1 MSPGRTMKN
10 IILAAACIYALAGCA
25 NTGLRDSLDIQDPTV
40 LQKGFGTQQSSQ
52 AGAAVESWTNVYGQ
66 IEKPREVLVL
76 LQARLDQLDQ
86 RKANYFGYK
95 NQCWIDVAK
104 SEIDAGDRWGFVEEL
119 IGEAAHL
126 TAGLE
131 GTQPLSANNPS
142 LRTVAV
148 LRPDLETGLRALI
161 ADPRFV
167 YCPQAQKQ
175 TACAEVKLMHAGHD
189 AWTRQFGK
197 AKTKVDMVES
207 TLGKARQSLDGCVV
221 PQEGSSSTNL
231 VPEFVALPVDALF
244 AFNGSTV
251 ESITS
256 EGRERL
262 DGLIADVK
270 GDGALSSIT
279 VSGFTD
285 RLGSE
290 AYNQRLSHERAET
303 VRCYLASGERDGC
316 DGGTRLWPGIAGNGL
331 PDAGSTCAGGLSGKR
346 PACRVAVFTQGRS
359 GLEETRAF
367 NHARAY
373 LRNG

>member
-25 NTGLRDSLDIQDPTV
+25 NTELRDSLGIQDPTV
-40 LQKGFGTQQSSQ
+40 LQTGFDTQQSAQ
-52 AGAAVESWTNVYGQ
+52 AGAAVEPWANVYGQ

-86 RKANYFGYK
+86 RKDNYFGFK
-95 NQCWIDVAK
+95 DQCWIDVAK
-104 SEIDAGDRWGFVEEL
+104 SEIDAGDRWGFVEES

-131 GTQPLSANNPS
+131 GTQPLSPDNPP
-142 LRTVAV
+142 LRTVAA
-148 LRPDLETGLRALI
+148 LRPDLETGLRELI

-197 AKTKVDMVES
+197 AKIKVDMVES
-207 TLGKARQSLDGCVV
+207 TLGEARQSLDSCVIL
-221 PQEGSSSTNL
+221 QEDVSSTEPL
-231 VPEFVALPVDALF
+231 PKLVALPVDALF
-244 AFNGSTV
+244 VFNGSSV

-270 GDGALSSIT
+270 GDGAVSSIT

-290 AYNQRLSHERAET
+290 AYNRRLSHQRAET
-303 VRCYLASGERDGC
+303 VRRYLVSGGVTTPVQARGFGQASPGTECRTRD
-316 DGGTRLWPGIAGNGL
+316 RRALV
-331 PDAGSTCAGGLSGKR
+331 TCLANDR
-346 PACRVAVFTQGRS
+346 RV
-359 GLEETRAF
+359 E
-367 NHARAY
+367 
-373 LRNG
+373 LRFLHKEDQRT

>member
-1 MSPGRTMKN
+1 MKN

-25 NTGLRDSLDIQDPTV
+25 NTELRDSLSIQDPTV
-40 LQKGFGTQQSSQ
+40 LQTGFGTQQSTQ
-52 AGAAVESWTNVYGQ
+52 AGAAVEPWGSVYGQ

-86 RKANYFGYK
+86 RKDNYFGYK
-95 NQCWIDVAK
+95 DQCWIDVAK
-104 SEIDAGDRWGFVEEL
+104 SEIDAGDRWGFVEES

-131 GTQPLSANNPS
+131 GTQPLSPDNPS

-148 LRPDLETGLRALI
+148 LRPDLTTSLQAII

-197 AKTKVDMVES
+197 AKIKVGTVES
-207 TLGKARQSLDGCVV
+207 ALGEARQSLDSCLI
-221 PQEGSSSTNL
+221 PQEGLSSTNP
-231 VPEFVALPVDALF
+231 VPKLVALSVDALF
-244 AFNGSTV
+244 AFNGSSV

-262 DGLIADVK
+262 DGLIEDVK
-270 GDGALSSIT
+270 GDGAVSSIT

-290 AYNQRLSHERAET
+290 AYNRRLSNQRAET
-303 VRCYLASGERDGC
+303 VRRYLVSGGVTTPVQARGYGRASPGTDCRMRD
-316 DGGTRLWPGIAGNGL
+316 RRALV
-331 PDAGSTCAGGLSGKR
+331 TCLANDR
-346 PACRVAVFTQGRS
+346 RVELRFAHKEDQG
-359 GLEETRAF
+359 A
-367 NHARAY
+367 
-373 LRNG
+373 